1 MCVFVYVRVCMYLY
15 LCVYCVWMYVFVYLS
30 VCAYMLHAHV
40 GALGGYKRVSD
51 PWSWHYW
58 QL

>member
-1 MCVFVYVRVCMYLY
+1 MCVYMFVYVCVCV
-15 LCVYCVWMYVFVYLS
+15 CTCMYVFVYLS